1 MFQYFIKVLISATII
16 VLATEISKRSSVL
29 AALIIA
35 LPLVS
40 LITFCWIYFETKDT
54 LKIANLSYEILY
66 FGLATIPLF
75 LLLPYNLRI
84 FSANLFLETTGNPA
98 KWKVP
103 KYKLVFL
110 LCDVNIILR
119 IALLI
124 VSAGVGAPISV
135 EVTLI

>member
-75 LLLPYNLRI
+75 LLLPYMLKNGFSFFFSMIMACLSTALTMLLVKVLI
-84 FSANLFLETTGNPA
+84 FKN
-98 KWKVP
+98 
-103 KYKLVFL
+103 
-110 LCDVNIILR
+110 
-119 IALLI
+119 
-124 VSAGVGAPISV
+124 
-135 EVTLI
+135 